1 MDHAQLIDELKLQL
15 SDLKSERDFLVR
27 EIENLSEDAIR
38 QESDLMEMRI
48 ELQKRIRSLRLFQ
61 ILSQRIISA
70 KNQNDVL
77 EVCVQSLVEIGFDKA
92 IIFHQQQGSYVPV
105 ARQGY
110 AEHYP
115 VEKLYQPF
123 FIPYLD
129 ETYGLLVTHK
139 NRSEYTEKFESELG
153 VQYFIAV
160 PFFLSSANADRFILF
175 AGNLTEVSIKRTP
188 LSSFDLEMLQTV
200 SNQLVVAIENSH
212 FYHEVK
218 LSEKK
223 FRSLFE
229 NSVEGIFQCTDY
241 GKLISA
247 NPAFMRL
254 LSMEMDFSTKDFCL
268 SCIFSDK
275 EKFLEF
281 TEILKKH
288 QKIVSYDAQ
297 FLDAQNREIWV
308 SISAR
313 LTTEGN
319 DTLIEGFIE
328 DITEKVSAK
337 NLREAKIAAESA
349 NQAKSAFLA
358 SMSHEIRTP
367 LNGIIGMTNLLMDTT
382 LLPSQQEYAESIIH
396 CSELL
401 LFIINDILDF
411 SKIEAGK
418 LEIDAHPFQ
427 LALLVKEIADILSY
441 RIQEKHLTMT
451 TEIEP
456 SLPSWV
462 IGDSGRI
469 RQVLLNLVNN
479 AIKFTEKG
487 DIHIAVTHQK
497 NSQNQWF
504 YHIAVKDSG
513 IGIAPHQMDRL
524 FKSFSQVDATT
535 TRKYGGTGLGLAISQ
550 KLVDLMRGSIH
561 VSSTEGEGSTFWFEI
576 PLEIAH
582 APLVHAENAEVVLER
597 SIGATEAHRVQPLTI
612 LLADDN
618 PVNQKIAVTLLKNV
632 GYQVDAVF
640 SGVEALSALE
650 TKKYD
655 LILMDIQMPEMD
667 GLEATRAIRQS
678 KKDYCNIHII
688 AMTANAMKEDEEKC
702 LNAGMNNYLSKPIQ
716 RQKLLNAIENSQK

>member
-15 SDLKSERDFLVR
+15 TDLKSERDFLVR
-27 EIENLSEDAIR
+27 EIENLSQDAIR
-38 QESDLMEMRI
+38 QESELMEMRL

-70 KNQNDVL
+70 KNQKDVL

-92 IIFHQQQGSYVPV
+92 IIFHQQQDQYVPV
-105 ARQGY
+105 AYQGY
-110 AEHYP
+110 TEHYP
-115 VEKLYQPF
+115 VERLHQPF

-129 ETYGLLVTHK
+129 ETYGLLITQK
-139 NRSEYTEKFESELG
+139 NRSEYKEPFESTLG

-160 PFFLSSANADRFILF
+160 PFFLSSTKTDRFILF
-175 AGNLTEVSIKRTP
+175 AGNLTEVSIKRAP

-229 NSVEGIFQCTDY
+229 NSVEGIFQCTAH

-254 LSMEMDFSTKDFCL
+254 LSMDIDFSTEDFCL
-268 SCIFSDK
+268 SCIFADK
-275 EKFLEF
+275 EKFIEF
-281 TEILKKH
+281 TQILKKH

-297 FLDAQNREIWV
+297 LLDTQRREIWV

-313 LTTEGN
+313 LTQEEE
-319 DTLIEGFIE
+319 DYVIEGFLE

-349 NQAKSAFLA
+349 NQAKSTFLA

-418 LEIDAHPFQ
+418 LDIDEHPFQ
-427 LALLVKEIADILSY
+427 LPLLIKEIADILSY
-441 RIQEKHLTMT
+441 RIQEKHLIMT
-451 TEIEP
+451 IDIEA
-456 SLPSWV
+456 SLPLWV

-479 AIKFTEKG
+479 AIKFTETG
-487 DIHIAVTHQK
+487 GICIAV
-497 NSQNQWF
+497 SCRQNANNQPI
-504 YHIAVKDSG
+504 YHIAVKDTG

-550 KLVDLMRGSIH
+550 KLVELMQGNLH
-561 VSSTEGEGSTFWFEI
+561 VISSEGQGSTFWFEI
-576 PLEIAH
+576 PLKTTQK
-582 APLVHAENAEVVLER
+582 PLENTQNRPTQPTTSQLF
-597 SIGATEAHRVQPLTI
+597 QPLTI

-618 PVNQKIAVTLLKNV
+618 PVNQKIAGTLLENL
-632 GYQVDAVF
+632 GHQVDAVF
-640 SGVEALSALE
+640 SGVGVLGALDV
-650 TKKYD
+650 KKYD
-655 LILMDIQMPEMD
+655 LILMDVQMPEMD

-678 KKDYCNIHII
+678 EKHYRNIPII

-702 LNAGMNNYLSKPIQ
+702 LEAGMNHYLSKPIQ
-716 RQKLLNAIENSQK
+716 RQKLLALIESARKSYF